1 MNFYFLN
8 INMNDINVSDN
19 DLNKLYLKGF
29 NLDKSII
36 IYDNDTNE
44 DDFMLELPDII
55 SSINKKSKINTHRKR
70 IHKKPS
76 KNCSIIQNCIFNQ
89 KTTMKETIKSAIC
102 EKNDSFSLLEICCI
116 DSYNYPSVEL
126 RDERSIKCYKQNK
139 TKKTFTLKIMIY
151 DKYKKIKKT

>member
-29 NLDKSII
+29 NLDKSSI

-76 KNCSIIQNCIFNQ
+76 KNYTIIQNCIFNQ

-116 DSYNYPSVEL
+116 DSYNYPSVKL
-126 RDERSIKCYKQNK
+126 RVKDLSNVINK
-139 TKKTFTLKIMIY
+139 TKQKRLLPLKL
-151 DKYKKIKKT
+151 